1 MSTTDSPDVGATD
14 PISAALTAMI
24 DAGVTFN
31 KVRRSIAEGIMAA
44 CIHMNEC
51 NSGRQRIMNAI
62 MAYFKT
68 HSSQVG
74 YKISQFQAWISNSS
88 ADIMFN
94 NESECVNQD
103 EPDSDSQSVF
113 QKKLF
118 AFVCMNMRN
127 LDRLHVMDALDAYLA
142 TNPEREN
149 YEIFQFQ
156 KWICNISDKATSD
169 YIDISRRGA
178 DALDAANASL
188 QAATKV
194 YEALGTQKQVYEEQL
209 ADTTTSTPIQ

>member
-1 MSTTDSPDVGATD
+1 MSTTSPDVGATD
-14 PISAALTAMI
+14 PISVTLAAMI

-31 KVRRSIAEGIMAA
+31 KVRRSITEGIMAA

-103 EPDSDSQSVF
+103 EPDSDSQSVL
-113 QKKLF
+113 QKRLF
-118 AFVCMNMRN
+118 TIVCRN
-127 LDRLHVMDALDAYLA
+127 ARNSDRLHVMDALDAYLA
-142 TNPEREN
+142 TYPEREN

-194 YEALGTQKQVYEEQL
+194 YNDLVAQKQMYDMQTAKLEN
-209 ADTTTSTPIQ
+209 DSD